1 MGTFRKY
8 TEEFRELLFRE
19 YVNDYGSSYRSLSE
33 KYKVPLD
40 SVKMMLS
47 RKSTCGLGPNK
58 TAGQIARAKR
68 NKAIAAEYGKVQ
80 KLLADAKKLRSS
92 LGPKYGLN
100 TNTAVKIARE
110 KLAKA

>member
-1 MGTFRKY
+1 M
-8 TEEFRELLFRE
+8 
-19 YVNDYGSSYRSLSE
+19 
-33 KYKVPLD
+33 
-40 SVKMMLS
+40 
-47 RKSTCGLGPNK
+47 
-58 TAGQIARAKR
+58 
-68 NKAIAAEYGKVQ
+68 KVQ

>member
-1 MGTFRKY
+1 MDTFRKY
-8 TEEFRELLFRE
+8 TEEFREFLFE
-19 YVNDYGSSYRSLSE
+19 QYMNDYSSTYRSLSQ
-33 KYKVPLD
+33 KYNVPLD
-40 SVKMMLS
+40 TVKMILS

-80 KLLADAKKLRSS
+80 KLLADAKRLRSS

-100 TNTAVKIARE
+100 TNTAVKIARQ
-110 KLAKA
+110 KLTKS